1 MPWTLQLAWA
11 ATSLLAAGSR
21 AAEVTPFESPRI
33 VVLVS
38 ADAEWRAVRAL
49 LPRETVSPT
58 PFGEWFLRTVDSS
71 GGRQPVVFF
80 HGGWGKIAAAGSTQ
94 YAIDRW
100 KPERLVNL
108 GTCGGFQG
116 ATAKGDVVLADKTVV
131 YDIVELMGDSSEAIA
146 DYTTDLGPP
155 RISGDLPK
163 DVRRGTLASA
173 DRDLSPADLER
184 LRKSYGA
191 IAGDWESG
199 AIAWVAHRNRVPL
212 LILRGVSDV
221 VGAGGSEA
229 YGNLAAF
236 EEGTRL
242 VMKRLLDDLPAWLSR
257 WDASGAAKP
266 VP

>member
-1 MPWTLQLAWA
+1 MRASLALLFASLALAAA
-11 ATSLLAAGSR
+11 ATAGAARAAG
-21 AAEVTPFESPRI
+21 ESPRI
-33 VVLVS
+33 VVLIS

-49 LPRETVSPT
+49 RPDATVSPS
-58 PFGEWFLRTVDSS
+58 PFGEWFVREVESKA
-71 GGRQPVVFF
+71 GRRPVVFF

-100 KPERLVNL
+100 QPERLVNL
-108 GTCGGFQG
+108 GTCGGFLG
-116 ATAKGDVVLADKTVV
+116 ATAKGDVVLVEKTVV

-146 DYTTDLGPP
+146 DYTTDLGV
-155 RISGDLPK
+155 RVADDLPK
-163 DVRRGTLASA
+163 DVHRGTLASA
-173 DRDLSPADLER
+173 DRDLAPADPER

-199 AIAWVAHRNRVPL
+199 AIAWVARRNGVPV

-221 VGAGGSEA
+221 VSESGSEA

-236 EEGTRL
+236 EDGTRL
-242 VMKRLLDDLPAWLSR
+242 VMKRLLDDLPFWLSR
-257 WDASGAAKP
+257 WDVPGARP